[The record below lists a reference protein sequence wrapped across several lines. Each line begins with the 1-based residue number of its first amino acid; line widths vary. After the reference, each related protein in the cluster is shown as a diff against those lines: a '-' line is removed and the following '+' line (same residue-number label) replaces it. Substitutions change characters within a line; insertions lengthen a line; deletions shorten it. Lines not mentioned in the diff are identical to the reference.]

1 MVFLVSFFWRLVWGV
16 WPGGISFILEAE
28 TENEGEPV
36 MAEEEFELGNV
47 FKVAGVIALVVLV
60 LGIVGL
66 FSNL

>member
-1 MVFLVSFFWRLVWGV
+1 
-16 WPGGISFILEAE
+16 
-28 TENEGEPV
+28 

-47 FKVAGVIALVVLV
+47 FKVSGVIALVVLV